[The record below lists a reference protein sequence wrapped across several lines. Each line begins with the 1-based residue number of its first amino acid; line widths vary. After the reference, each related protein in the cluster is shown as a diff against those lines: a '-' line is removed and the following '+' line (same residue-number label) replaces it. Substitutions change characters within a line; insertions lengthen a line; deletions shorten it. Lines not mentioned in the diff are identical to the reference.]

1 MINRRFFNYKLYS
14 SFLRDLND
22 DQISE
27 DAIVFIQDESHPCIW
42 THGKEYTSNIGKTS
56 LSEGVL
62 TFDDG
67 YGNTV
72 FTLQQT
78 DGKIIITDSKGKSF
92 TTDYSIAIDSTLDD
106 KSANPVENKVV
117 TKALDLKADRS
128 DLDAYLPKGDYNPS
142 PVLKAGDY
150 IEIKE
155 DNSINWT
162 LSMDKVLSKT
172 STNPVENKAIYDKL
186 DSIQKSIPGED
197 DYQEPLVAGDGI
209 DITGNKISCTLDTD
223 VFVIL
228 TQEEFQNLENPS
240 SDKIYIVIEPNGDD
254 TYRFTEYVYRNGQ
267 WITLNTAT
275 AEVDLSSY
283 YTKQESDNIYQPIGD
298 YIDEDWIE
306 ENILPLFN
314 DYYTK
319 QDSDTRYQPIGT
331 YATEDWVT
339 RNFVKREEVYTP
351 KQGDLGTDTEGSGSA
366 TPTPSGGGT
375 ITVDSSLNYAST
387 NPVENRVIT
396 LALDGKVDNDTLS
409 SYATKQYVTN
419 TLKDADL
426 EGYAKTGDLDA
437 KQDTLTPGTGIS
449 IVDNVIN
456 CTLDTNVFVVV
467 DQLPSMPDSNKIYLL
482 SVEDNGTYTY
492 VEYRWDGSEWHNVGQ
507 RNPDI
512 NLSGYLTRA
521 DAINTYQVK
530 GNYALAGD
538 LDNYITEED
547 YAAGNQNLLGTVN
560 TRLQNYLS
568 AIDAAYQKK
577 GDYTT
582 TSYVTAALTALQQII
597 DSKYVLKQDVYNPNN
612 TTGWSTSAPTTI
624 TVEEG
629 EGGGSASSGGYVHL
643 FMEQDQYDNL
653 LSYDNNTI
661 YFIYE
666 ESESPSGSWEFGDS
680 FPIIL
685 T

>member
-1 MINRRFFNYKLYS
+1 MINRRFLNYKLYS

-22 DQISE
+22 EQISQ

-56 LSEGVL
+56 LSEGIL

-72 FTLQQT
+72 FTIEQT
-78 DGKIIITDSKGKSF
+78 DGKIIITDSSGNKY
-92 TTDYSIAIDSTLDD
+92 TTDYSVDDELDAT
-106 KSANPVENKVV
+106 SVRPVENRAI
-117 TKALDLKADRS
+117 TKALDLKANLS
-128 DLDAYLPKGDYNPS
+128 DLNDYLREDDFDNHLPPALKGGN
-142 PVLKAGDY
+142 Y
-150 IEIKE
+150 IEIKD

-162 LSMDKVLSKT
+162 LSMDKLLSST
-172 STNPVENKAIYDKL
+172 STNPVENKAIYNK
-186 DSIQKSIPGED
+186 IQNVSDSIPGED
-197 DYQEPLVAGDGI
+197 DYQKPLIAGDGI
-209 DITGNKISCTLDTD
+209 DITDNTISCTLDTN
-223 VFVIL
+223 VFIVL
-228 TQEEFQNLENPS
+228 TQEEFELLENPS
-240 SDKIYIVIEPNGDD
+240 PYKIYIVIEPNGDD

-283 YTKQESDNIYQPIGD
+283 YTKNQSDLRYQPIGD
-298 YIDEDWIE
+298 YIDGDWIE

-319 QDSDTRYQPIGT
+319 QESDLRYQPIGD
-331 YATEDWVT
+331 YATKNWVT
-339 RNFVKREEVYTP
+339 KNFVKREEVYTP
-351 KQGDLGTDTEGSGSA
+351 KQDDLGTDEQGSGSA
-366 TPTPSGGGT
+366 TPTPSGGST

-387 NPVENRVIT
+387 NPVENRAIA
-396 LALDGKVDNDTLS
+396 LALDAKVDEDTLKD
-409 SYATKQYVTN
+409 YATTQYVTN
-419 TLKDADL
+419 ALKNVDL
-426 EGYAKTGDLDA
+426 SGYAKTGDLDT
-437 KQDTLTPGTGIS
+437 KQDILTPGTGIS

-482 SVEDNGTYTY
+482 SVEDNDTHTY

-521 DAINTYQVK
+521 DAVNTYQVK
-530 GNYALAGD
+530 GDYALAGD
-538 LDNYITEED
+538 LDDYITEED
-547 YAAGNQNLLGTVN
+547 YAAGNQNLLSNVN

-568 AIDAAYQKK
+568 AIDVAYQKK

-612 TTGWSTSAPTTI
+612 TTGWSASAPTTI

-629 EGGGSASSGGYVHL
+629 EGGESASSGGYVHL

-666 ESESPSGSWEFGDS
+666 ESESSSESWEFGDS

>member
-1 MINRRFFNYKLYS
+1 MINRRFLNYKLYS

-22 DQISE
+22 EQISQ

-56 LSEGVL
+56 LSEGIL

-72 FTLQQT
+72 FTLEQT
-78 DGKIIITDSKGKSF
+78 DGKIIITDSNGNEY
-92 TTDYSIAIDSTLDD
+92 TTDYSVDD
-106 KSANPVENKVV
+106 KLNVTSVRPVENRAI
-117 TKALDLKADRS
+117 TKALDLKANLS
-128 DLDAYLPKGDYNPS
+128 DLDNYLREDDFNDHLPPALTGGN
-142 PVLKAGDY
+142 Y
-150 IEIKE
+150 IEIKD

-162 LSMDKVLSKT
+162 LSMDKFLSNT
-172 STNPVENKAIYDKL
+172 STNPVENQAVYNKIQ
-186 DSIQKSIPGED
+186 SIEDSIPGEG
-197 DYQEPLVAGDGI
+197 DYQEPLIAGDGI
-209 DITGNKISCTLDTD
+209 DITGNRISCTLDTD

-228 TQEEFQNLENPS
+228 TQEEFELLENPS

-283 YTKQESDNIYQPIGD
+283 YTKDQSDLKYQPIGD
-298 YIDEDWIE
+298 YIDGDWIE

-314 DYYTK
+314 NYYTK
-319 QDSDTRYQPIGT
+319 QESDLRYQPIGA

-351 KQGDLGTDTEGSGSA
+351 KQGDLGTDEQGSGSA

-387 NPVENRVIT
+387 NPVQNRVIT
-396 LALDGKVDNDTLS
+396 LALDAKVDEDTLED
-409 SYATKQYVTN
+409 YATKQYVTN
-419 TLKDADL
+419 TLKYVDL
-426 EGYAKTGDLDA
+426 PGYAKTGDLDT
-437 KQDTLTPGTGIS
+437 KQDILTPGTGIS

-482 SVEDNGTYTY
+482 SVEDNNTHTY

-521 DAINTYQVK
+521 DAVNTYQVK

-547 YAAGNQNLLGTVN
+547 YTAGNQRLLSNVN

-568 AIDAAYQKK
+568 AIDVAYQKK